1 MPKTGKQLKKQGF
14 FWNGELQDFK
24 WIELKEM
31 NEGERS
37 WCHKWPPWRT
47 SVSNM
52 ESYGNATASREETT
66 LLIAETVTHN

>member
-1 MPKTGKQLKKQGF
+1 MVSSRL
-14 FWNGELQDFK
+14 LQDFK
-24 WIELKEM
+24 WNELKLKKM

-37 WCHKWPPWRT
+37 WCHKPPPWRT
-47 SVSNM
+47 SVTKL

>member
-1 MPKTGKQLKKQGF
+1 MVSSRL
-14 FWNGELQDFK
+14 LQDFK
-24 WIELKEM
+24 WIELKLKKM

-47 SVSNM
+47 SVTKM

>member
-1 MPKTGKQLKKQGF
+1 MASSIL
-14 FWNGELQDFK
+14 LQDFK
-24 WIELKEM
+24 RIELKLKKM
-31 NEGERS
+31 NEDERS

-47 SVSNM
+47 SVTKM